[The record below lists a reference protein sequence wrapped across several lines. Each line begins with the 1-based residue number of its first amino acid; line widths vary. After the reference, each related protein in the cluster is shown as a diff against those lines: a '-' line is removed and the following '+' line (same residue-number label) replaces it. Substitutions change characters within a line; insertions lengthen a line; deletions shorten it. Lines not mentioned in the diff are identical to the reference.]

1 MAGLELTLNYPE
13 SFHIKTFNLQL
24 KKKLS
29 PLANSILSS
38 VKFKHFYYVNDDIEY
53 LLNSNPFERD
63 FLLQAFYSIL
73 LSLHNNSSVNFFDM
87 WIYEIYI
94 TTIPVNNKFF
104 NEKSKSLESDEY
116 ITIKLA
122 YETSVS

>member
-1 MAGLELTLNYPE
+1 
-13 SFHIKTFNLQL
+13 
-24 KKKLS
+24 
-29 PLANSILSS
+29 
-38 VKFKHFYYVNDDIEY
+38 
-53 LLNSNPFERD
+53 
-63 FLLQAFYSIL
+63 
-73 LSLHNNSSVNFFDM
+73 M